1 MNDKYA
7 MTYGTLEIF
16 TYPDGTSETLN
27 FPEAQKKYGDFLERA
42 DMQVKERFASCLTH
56 FKARNNIG
64 RNGFELQKLLATIKT
79 IRIYTDHNEYTEGVI
94 TFGEAQERFGMD
106 LELLTTEQRQKFAK
120 ELVKYHELTEPK
132 KKEEPGLADISP
144 ITPDPLPNI
153 YAITCTKVH
162 IPSTGYDKDP
172 CAPVSAPME
181 FLATEVYEGKYY
193 VTLQT
198 ALSELDKLYNAD
210 LALEK
215 RRPHFFHVKKLDKL
229 SYVYSEISDGFMG
242 RYYYIYAIS
251 PLSQSGTNPCFNKI
265 FDNIDHTQF
274 ILEGT
279 TYKKEDLY

>member
-27 FPEAQKKYGDFLERA
+27 FPEAQKKYGDLLEHA

-79 IRIYTDHNEYTEGVI
+79 IRIYTDHNQYTEGVI

-132 KKEEPGLADISP
+132 KKELDLGD
-144 ITPDPLPNI
+144 ITPIKPPQMPNI
-153 YAITCTKVH
+153 YAITCTRVR
-162 IPSTGYDKDP
+162 IPELTTTDDCKAID
-172 CAPVSAPME
+172 APME
-181 FLATEVYEGKYY
+181 FISTEVYEGKYY
-193 VTLQT
+193 TS
-198 ALSELDKLYNAD
+198 LSSVLTE
-210 LALEK
+210 LEK
-215 RRPHFFHVKKLDKL
+215 MYNTDRDIERRRPDFFHVKRLDKMT
-229 SYVYSEISDGFMG
+229 YVYSELSKGYTSRD
-242 RYYYIYAIS
+242 YYIYAIS
-251 PLSQSGTNPCFNKI
+251 PLALTGTNPGIKFI
-265 FDNIDHTQF
+265 FGNVASTDF
-274 ILEGT
+274 RLEGSV
-279 TYKKEDLY
+279 YKKGDLY

>member
-27 FPEAQKKYGDFLERA
+27 FPEAQKKYGDLLERA

-120 ELVKYHELTEPK
+120 ELVKYHELTGPK
-132 KKEEPGLADISP
+132 KKELDLGD
-144 ITPDPLPNI
+144 ITPIKPPQTPNI
-153 YAITCTKVH
+153 YAITCTRVR
-162 IPSTGYDKDP
+162 IPEIATADGCKAVD
-172 CAPVSAPME
+172 APME
-181 FLATEVYEGKYY
+181 FISTEVYEGKYY
-193 VTLQT
+193 TS
-198 ALSELDKLYNAD
+198 LSSVLTELEKMYNAD
-210 LALEK
+210 SDLEK
-215 RRPHFFHVKKLDKL
+215 RRPDFFHVKKLDMMT
-229 SYVYSEISDGFMG
+229 YVYSELSKGYTG
-242 RYYYIYAIS
+242 RDYYIYAIS
-251 PLSQSGTNPCFNKI
+251 PLAQTGTNPGIKFI
-265 FDNIDHTQF
+265 FGDVASTDF
-274 ILEGT
+274 RLEGSV
-279 TYKKEDLY
+279 YKKEALY

>member
-27 FPEAQKKYGDFLERA
+27 FPEAQKKYGDLLERA
-42 DMQVKERFASCLTH
+42 DMQVKERFVSCITH

-132 KKEEPGLADISP
+132 KKELDLGD
-144 ITPDPLPNI
+144 ITPIKPPQTPNI
-153 YAITCTKVH
+153 YAITCTRVR
-162 IPSTGYDKDP
+162 IPEIVATDGHKAID
-172 CAPVSAPME
+172 APME
-181 FLATEVYEGKYY
+181 FISTEVYEGKYY
-193 VTLQT
+193 TS
-198 ALSELDKLYNAD
+198 LSSVLTELEKMYNAD
-210 LALEK
+210 RDLEK
-215 RRPHFFHVKKLDKL
+215 RRPDFFHVKKLDTMT
-229 SYVYSEISDGFMG
+229 YVYSELSKGYTG
-242 RYYYIYAIS
+242 RDYYIYAIS
-251 PLSQSGTNPCFNKI
+251 PLAQTGTNPGIKFI
-265 FDNIDHTQF
+265 FGDVAPTDF
-274 ILEGT
+274 RLEGSV
-279 TYKKEDLY
+279 YKKEALY

>member
-27 FPEAQKKYGDFLERA
+27 FPEAQKKYGDLLEHA

-132 KKEEPGLADISP
+132 KKELDLGDIVP
-144 ITPDPLPNI
+144 INPPQNPNI
-153 YAITCTKVH
+153 YAITCTRVR
-162 IPSTGYDKDP
+162 IPEIATTDGHKAVD
-172 CAPVSAPME
+172 APME
-181 FLATEVYEGKYY
+181 FISTEVYEGKYY
-193 VTLQT
+193 TS
-198 ALSELDKLYNAD
+198 LSSVLTE
-210 LALEK
+210 LEK
-215 RRPHFFHVKKLDKL
+215 MYNTDRDLENRRPDFFHVKKLDTMT
-229 SYVYSEISDGFMG
+229 YVYSELSKGYTG
-242 RYYYIYAIS
+242 RDYYIYAIS
-251 PLSQSGTNPCFNKI
+251 PLAITGTNPGIKFI
-265 FDNIDHTQF
+265 FGDVASTDF
-274 ILEGT
+274 RLDGSV
-279 TYKKEDLY
+279 YKKEALY

>member
-1 MNDKYA
+1 MNDKHA

-27 FPEAQKKYGDFLERA
+27 FPEAQKKYGDLLEHA

-132 KKEEPGLADISP
+132 KKELDLGD
-144 ITPDPLPNI
+144 ITPINPPQTPNI
-153 YAITCTKVH
+153 YAITCTRVR
-162 IPSTGYDKDP
+162 IPDISTADGYKAVD
-172 CAPVSAPME
+172 APME
-181 FLATEVYEGKYY
+181 FISTEVYDGKYY
-193 VTLQT
+193 TS
-198 ALSELDKLYNAD
+198 LSSVLTELEKMYNTD
-210 LALEK
+210 RDLEK
-215 RRPHFFHVKKLDKL
+215 RRPDFFHVKKLDTMT
-229 SYVYSEISDGFMG
+229 YVYSELSKGYTG
-242 RYYYIYAIS
+242 RDHYIYAIS
-251 PLSQSGTNPCFNKI
+251 PLAITGTNPGIKFI
-265 FDNIDHTQF
+265 FGDAASTDF
-274 ILEGT
+274 RLEGRV
-279 TYKKEDLY
+279 YKKEALY

>member
-27 FPEAQKKYGDFLERA
+27 FPEAQKKYGDLLQHA
-42 DMQVKERFASCLTH
+42 DMQVKERFASCITH

-64 RNGFELQKLLATIKT
+64 RNGFELQKLLSTIKT
-79 IRIYTDHNEYTEGVI
+79 IRIYTDHNQYTEGVI

-106 LELLTTEQRQKFAK
+106 LELLTTEQRNKFAT
-120 ELVKYHELTEPK
+120 EIAKYHELTDPK
-132 KKEEPGLADISP
+132 KKELDLGD
-144 ITPDPLPNI
+144 ITPIKPEPVPNI
-153 YAITCTKVH
+153 YVITCTKVH
-162 IPSTGYDKDP
+162 IANTAGDVNDIPITGM
-172 CAPVSAPME
+172 ME

-193 VTLQT
+193 TSLTSVLE
-198 ALSELDKLYNAD
+198 ELEKLYNAD

-229 SYVYSEISDGFMG
+229 SYVYSEVSEGFMG

-251 PLSQSGTNPCFNKI
+251 PLSQSGTNYAFNKI
-265 FDNIDHTQF
+265 FDNIDCGKF
-274 ILEGT
+274 IAEGT